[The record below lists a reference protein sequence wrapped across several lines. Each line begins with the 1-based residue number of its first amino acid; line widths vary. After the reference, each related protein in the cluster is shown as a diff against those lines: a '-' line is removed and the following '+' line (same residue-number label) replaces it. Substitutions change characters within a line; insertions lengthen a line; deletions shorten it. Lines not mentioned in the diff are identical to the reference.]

1 MTAVAPLIE
10 PYASDP
16 IQLLALLAYREGRSE
31 PFEAK
36 LGIIWTPRNRA
47 SMAPA
52 QGFHRAA
59 RDNILQPGAFSSFS
73 VGDPNASVYPSESDG
88 PMDRLAWMD
97 CVKAAYSTEFDP
109 TGNAVFYYSPPLTEP
124 PRKKDDSCAWGNV
137 RHTASLG
144 RLQFYTTA

>member
-1 MTAVAPLIE
+1 MTVAPLLE
-10 PYASDP
+10 PYKSDP

-52 QGFHRAA
+52 QGFHRSV
-59 RDNILQPGAFSSFS
+59 RDNILQPGAFDSFS

-88 PMDRLAWMD
+88 PLDRVAWQD

-109 TGNAVFYYSPPLTEP
+109 TGNAVFYFSRPLLEP
-124 PRKKDDSCAWGNV
+124 PRKQDGTCAWGDV
-137 RHTASLG
+137 VHSATLG
-144 RLQFYTTA
+144 SLQFYRLA